1 MHITRLV
8 AENIKKLK
16 LVDIT
21 PDGNLVQITGANG
34 QGKTSVL
41 DAIFFALGG
50 GKAIQGEPVRRGAKA
65 GMVKLDLG
73 DLIVTRRFNAEGAT
87 ALQVEAPSGAIYKSP
102 QSVLD
107 ALLGKLAF
115 DPLAFTRLAPK
126 DQLAQLREIV
136 TVDIDLDALDGANQR
151 DFAAR
156 TEIHREAK
164 SLRAQADAIVVPE
177 GLPAEPVD
185 VAGLLSQ
192 IEAAASTNSEIE
204 KRQVRREQTAGL
216 VKTRRMAS
224 QEKLDEAARL
234 RARAAELEA
243 EGHAANLAADADQ
256 KRLDEAEALPEPV
269 DTAELRR
276 LYDEGQAINR
286 QIEQAQRQ
294 AELAKQAD
302 AKDAEAKRLTDAM
315 DQRTRERAAAI
326 ARAAMPVPGLGF
338 GDGMVT
344 LNDLPFDQASGAEQ
358 LRASIAVAMAMNPKL
373 RVLLIKDGSLLD
385 KNGIKLVAEL
395 AAANDMQV
403 WMESVDTSGTV
414 GIVMEDGNVVATNPA
429 VTA

>member
-87 ALQVEAPSGAIYKSP
+87 ALQVEAPSGAVYKSP
-102 QSVLD
+102 QGVLD
-107 ALLGKLAF
+107 ALMGKLTF
-115 DPLAFTRLAPK
+115 DCLAFTRLAPK

-151 DFAAR
+151 DYNAR
-156 TEIHREAK
+156 TEVGREAK

-192 IEAAASTNSEIE
+192 IQAAASTNGEIE
-204 KRQVRREQTAGL
+204 QRKVRREQTAGL
-216 VKTRRMAS
+216 VKTHRMAA
-224 QEKLDEAARL
+224 QDALDEAARL
-234 RARAAELEA
+234 RAKAAELEA
-243 EGHAANLAADADQ
+243 HGHSQNAKADELQAKLDAA
-256 KRLDEAEALPEPV
+256 EELPAPV

-276 LYDEGQAINR
+276 QYDEGVAVNR
-286 QIEQAQRQ
+286 QLELVQRQ
-294 AELAKQAD
+294 AELAKQAN
-302 AKDAEAKRLTDAM
+302 AKDAEVQRLTDAI

-358 LRASIAVAMAMNPKL
+358 LRASIAIAMAMNPKL

-395 AAANDMQV
+395 AAENDMQV

>member
-73 DLIVTRRFNAEGAT
+73 DLIVTRRFNADGAT
-87 ALQVEAPSGAIYKSP
+87 ALQVEAPSGAVYKSP
-102 QSVLD
+102 QGVLD
-107 ALLGKLAF
+107 ALMGKLAF

-151 DFAAR
+151 DYNAR
-156 TEIHREAK
+156 TEVGREAK

-192 IEAAASTNSEIE
+192 IEAAASTNGEIE
-204 KRQVRREQTAGL
+204 QRKVRREQVANGIIQKR
-216 VKTRRMAS
+216 VGAKTQFERAA
-224 QEKLDEAARL
+224 KLRAEAA
-234 RARAAELEA
+234 EIEKV
-243 EGHAANLAADADQ
+243 GHDLNADADADQ

-276 LYDEGQAINR
+276 LYDEGAAVNR
-286 QIEQAQRQ
+286 QLELVQRQ

-302 AKDAEAKRLTDAM
+302 AKEAEVERLTSAI
-315 DQRTRERAAAI
+315 DQRIRERAAAI

-344 LNDLPFDQASGAEQ
+344 LNDLPFEQASGAEQ
-358 LRASIAVAMAMNPKL
+358 LRASIAIAMAMNPKL

-385 KNGIKLVAEL
+385 KNGIKLVAEI
-395 AAANDMQV
+395 AAANDYQV
-403 WMESVDTSGTV
+403 FMESVDTSGTV

>member
-87 ALQVEAPSGAIYKSP
+87 ALQVEAPNGAVYKSP

-107 ALLGKLAF
+107 ALMGKLAF
-115 DPLAFTRLAPK
+115 DCLAFTRLAPK

-151 DFAAR
+151 DYNAR
-156 TEIHREAK
+156 TEVNREHK
-164 SLRAQADAIVVPE
+164 SLLAQADAIVVPE

-185 VAGLLSQ
+185 VVGLLSQ
-192 IEAAASTNSEIE
+192 IEAAASTNGEIE
-204 KRQVRREQTAGL
+204 QRRVRREQVAATIVTVRAKAQDVL
-216 VKTRRMAS
+216 T
-224 QEKLDEAARL
+224 EAAQL

-243 EGHAANLAADADQ
+243 HGQNLNLQADADQ
-256 KRLDEAEALPEPV
+256 KRLDEAEPLPEPV

-276 LYDEGQAINR
+276 LYDEGVAINKAM
-286 QIEQAQRQ
+286 ELANRQ
-294 AELAKQAD
+294 ASLREK
-302 AKDAEAKRLTDAM
+302 AEAEKAESDRLTAAIE
-315 DQRTRERAAAI
+315 QRTRERAAAI

-358 LRASIAVAMAMNPKL
+358 LRASIAIAMAMNPKL

-385 KNGIKLVAEL
+385 KNSIKLVAEL
-395 AAANDMQV
+395 AEANDMQV